1 LSEVVLRLEG
11 ITKRFG
17 SLVANAAISLT
28 LARGEVL
35 ALLGENGAG
44 KSTLVSILFGH
55 YLADAGTIE
64 VFGQPLPPGQPKAA
78 LAAGIGMVHQH
89 FTLADNLSVL
99 DNVMLGTEPLWQP
112 FSRRAAARA
121 RLLDAAQR
129 FGLHVDPD
137 ARVGALSVGER
148 QRVEILK
155 ALVRG
160 AKILI
165 LDEPTA
171 VLTPQESESLFATL
185 AQLVGE
191 GLAIVFISH
200 KLDEVLRVSDRI
212 AVLRGGR
219 LVAAFV
225 AAQADKAQLAA
236 AMVGREVAP
245 VVRRA
250 APRGEVCCELRGAG
264 AGALHGIELQVRA
277 GEVVA
282 VAGVAGN
289 GQDLLAQLLCG
300 ECGLDAGTLTIG
312 GRTLPPRPRAFVDAG
327 VARIP
332 EDRHAV
338 GVVGDMAVWE
348 NAVLERY
355 ASPAFARFGLVR
367 RARAMRH
374 AQSLVERFD
383 VRGTDSGGLGTT
395 TRSLSGGNMQKL
407 ILGRVLMP
415 TPRPRSTAGDPP
427 RGSGP
432 PRDGPALGPG
442 AGDPDARQAPVLI
455 VANQPTW
462 GLDIGAVAYVH
473 QQLLDACASGS
484 GVLLISE
491 DLDEIFALAD
501 RIAVMH
507 GGRLGAAR
515 PVAEWTLPAIG
526 LAMAG
531 GELAHAA

>member
-1 LSEVVLRLEG
+1 MSETVLRLEG

-17 SLVANAAISLT
+17 SLVANDAISLT

-55 YLADAGTIE
+55 YVADAGSIE
-64 VFGQPLPPGQPKAA
+64 VFGRPLPPGQPKAA

-99 DNVMLGTEPLWQP
+99 DNVMLGTEPLWRP
-112 FSRRAAARA
+112 VSRRREARA
-121 RLLDAAQR
+121 TLLDAAQR
-129 FGLHVDPD
+129 FGLQVDPD
-137 ARVGALSVGER
+137 ASVGTLSVGER

-185 AQLVGE
+185 AQLVAE
-191 GLAIVFISH
+191 GLSIVFISH

-219 LVAAFV
+219 RVAEFDAR
-225 AAQADKAQLAA
+225 AADKRQLAA

-245 VVRRA
+245 ARRRGSVRGA
-250 APRGEVCCELRGAG
+250 VCCELRGATVRG
-264 AGALHGIELQVRA
+264 VLEGIDLALHA

-289 GQDLLAQLLCG
+289 GQDMLAELLCG
-300 ECGLDAGTLTIG
+300 QHGLDAGMLSIDG
-312 GRTLPPRPRAFVDAG
+312 EALPARPRAFVDAG

-355 ASPAFARFGLVR
+355 ASPAFARGGIVR
-367 RARAMRH
+367 RDRGRAHAR
-374 AQSLVERFD
+374 SLVERYD
-383 VRGTDSGGLGTT
+383 VRGTESGGLATT
-395 TRSLSGGNMQKL
+395 TRALSGGNMQKL
-407 ILGRVLMP
+407 ILGRALM
-415 TPRPRSTAGDPP
+415 
-427 RGSGP
+427 
-432 PRDGPALGPG
+432 
-442 AGDPDARQAPVLI
+442 GDPDHARAPVLI

-473 QQLLDACASGS
+473 QQLLDACAAGS
-484 GVLLISE
+484 AVLLISE

-507 GGRLGAAR
+507 HGRLGPAR
-515 PVAEWTLPAIG
+515 PASEWTLPAIG
-526 LAMAG
+526 LAMSG